1 MQTEIEAVF
10 NVAESYAA
18 HGSVL
23 FAYALNTL
31 GDREEAEDCVRETF
45 VRAWSRNDEHTSPPG
60 SVRTWLFGIS
70 RHLITDSLQ
79 ERAAHPD
86 PTNSRGVDLAPGQDA
101 ASKQGAGAKE
111 QSVFEQQAASAN
123 PAVPEQQAAPKQA
136 AAEQTAEDPAV
147 AERLLLCESLATL
160 TPDQREVL
168 SAVQLDGRSYQ
179 ELSETTG
186 VPIPILRMR
195 MYEGLKALRATLG
208 SDSPVPRD

>member
-45 VRAWSRNDEHTSPPG
+45 IRAWSRNDGHTSPPG

-79 ERAAHPD
+79 ERAAHRD
-86 PTNSRGVDLAPGQDA
+86 PTHSRGVDFAQGQDA
-101 ASKQGAGAKE
+101 ASE
-111 QSVFEQQAASAN
+111 QESASEQQSASGDPAA
-123 PAVPEQQAAPKQA
+123 PEQQAAPKQA

-208 SDSPVPRD
+208 SDSSVPRD

>member
-101 ASKQGAGAKE
+101 ASKQDAEA
-111 QSVFEQQAASAN
+111 EQQSASGDPAA
-123 PAVPEQQAAPKQA
+123 PEQQAAPKQA

-179 ELSETTG
+179 ELSETIG

>member
-60 SVRTWLFGIS
+60 SARTWLFGIS

-101 ASKQGAGAKE
+101 ASKQDAEA
-111 QSVFEQQAASAN
+111 EQQSASAN